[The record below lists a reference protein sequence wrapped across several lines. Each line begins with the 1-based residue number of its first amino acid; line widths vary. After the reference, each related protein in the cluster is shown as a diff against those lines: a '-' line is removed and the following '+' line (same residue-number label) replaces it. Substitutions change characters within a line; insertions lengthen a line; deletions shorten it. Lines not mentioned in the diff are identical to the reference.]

1 MKELSPCSRSFDF
14 KVLMMSHP
22 PPPIFFYLGIK
33 TELVTVGTDAT
44 VGIRMSGFFLPE
56 AKNHTNCRYRNTLY
70 ILYTVYSIPLNSL
83 RLLRARFLCQESYHF
98 RINVVAF

>member
-14 KVLMMSHP
+14 KVLMMFHP
-22 PPPIFFYLGIK
+22 PPPHFFFYLGMK

-70 ILYTVYSIPLNSL
+70 YTLCTVY
-83 RLLRARFLCQESYHF
+83 H
-98 RINVVAF
+98 